1 MVDFKVRLTFF
12 INEKLCHVGLYR
24 VVHKSH
30 TVFSFI
36 TSMVTSTDTN
46 IAIADEMTLTGRKS
60 LRVKRFSDY
69 DTG

>member
-1 MVDFKVRLTFF
+1 MIFKKICKVVVVDFKVRLTFF

-36 TSMVTSTDTN
+36 T
-46 IAIADEMTLTGRKS
+46 
-60 LRVKRFSDY
+60 
-69 DTG
+69 